1 MIRPP
6 SIRSLRAFEAAAR
19 HGGYSAAAEELG
31 LTHGAISHRIR
42 EMEENLG
49 VPLFRRVGRGMTLT
63 PEGIALLAQVREILL
78 VIQRAFPSRL
88 PSSGSLVVSVHPAFA
103 NCWLLPRIGDFISQ
117 NPEIDI
123 EVRSPVD
130 VGSFL
135 GPGVDVAIQYGS
147 GEWPSRMCEH
157 LEDEEVFPVC
167 TPAFRDQHGLRSP
180 SDLLGCPLLRHAWQ
194 PWAGWFKAAGLALKE
209 PSRGLMV
216 SDTAMLLA
224 AARAGEGVAL
234 SRRLMVTDDL
244 AAGRLVRLFDVTVS
258 DSFGYYMTWPLQKP
272 LSGEGV
278 RFKAWISKALRETR
292 QVVKAGASDKTD

>member
-78 VIQRAFPSRL
+78 VIQRAFPSRR
-88 PSSGSLVVSVHPAFA
+88 PSSGSLVVSAHPAFA
-103 NCWLLPRIGDFISQ
+103 NCWLLPRIGEFMDLH
-117 NPEIDI
+117 PEIDI

-135 GPGVDVAIQYGS
+135 GPGVDLAIQYGS
-147 GEWPSRMCEH
+147 GEWPSRACER
-157 LEDEEVFPVC
+157 LEDEEVFAVC
-167 TPAFRDQHGLRSP
+167 TPEFRDRHALKAP
-180 SDLLGCPLLRHAWQ
+180 SDLAGCALLRHAWQ
-194 PWAGWFKAAGLALKE
+194 PWSGWFKAAGAPLKE
-209 PSRGLMV
+209 PTRGLMV
-216 SDTAMLLA
+216 SDTAMLLT
-224 AARAGEGVAL
+224 AARAGQGVAL
-234 SRRLMVTDDL
+234 SRRIMVADDL
-244 AAGRLVRLFDVTVS
+244 AAGRLVRLFDVTLS
-258 DSFGYYMTWPLQKP
+258 DSFAYFITWPLQRP

-278 RFKAWISKALRETR
+278 RFKSWISQALAQTR
-292 QVVKAGASDKTD
+292 AASEA